1 MLSDELRAVE
11 RARAAEREAAAA
23 AAAEAAAAEA
33 AASELWAAARR
44 LVENATCHF

>member
-23 AAAEAAAAEA
+23 AAAEAAA
-33 AASELWAAARR
+33 SELWAAARR
-44 LVENATCHF
+44 PVENATCPF